1 MKLFFIAAALSVAV
15 SAPLY
20 AQNSVPDP
28 VFEDSRSKK
37 LLNINN
43 RIAVLEAER
52 DCIKISKDDAEL
64 RKCKAEALLKRREM
78 AVEQKQKK

>member
-1 MKLFFIAAALSVAV
+1 MKNICIAAVLFFVA

-20 AQNSVPDP
+20 AQSSAPDP

-52 DCIKISKDDAEL
+52 DCIKIAKDDAEL
-64 RKCKAEALLKRREM
+64 KKCKAEALLKRREM